1 MVGYP
6 QVTFDAPQKFGPAL
20 ILSGSICALATP
32 FSARDDAIDFD
43 AFGRLIDYQLAGGTR
58 ALVAAGSTGEAAALD
73 DEEFSGLLEFAVAR
87 VDRRVPL
94 LAGTGQS
101 ATRKA
106 IAITQRARACGVDS
120 ALVATPAYI
129 RPTQEG
135 MYRHFSEIAEHGGLP
150 LVLYNVPSRTACDLL
165 PETVARLAQH
175 GNIVGIKE
183 ALPEPER
190 MRALLEIKGPQ
201 FAVLSGDD
209 PTAARA
215 LLAGADGVISV
226 AANVAPRWFAALCE
240 AAMSGDVVRADAAD
254 LRLAQLYALLGME
267 PNPIP
272 LKWCLSELGL
282 GEAHMRLPLLSFS
295 ARHHSGGIEILS
307 RLGLVEPEPAV
318 G

>member
-1 MVGYP
+1 M
-6 QVTFDAPQKFGPAL
+6 FGSTL

-32 FSARDDAIDFD
+32 FCARDDAIDFD

-58 ALVAAGSTGEAAALD
+58 ALVVAGSTGEAAALD
-73 DEEFSGLLEFAVAR
+73 DAEFSSLLEFAVTR
-87 VDRRVPL
+87 VDGRVPL

-101 ATRKA
+101 ATRKT
-106 IAITQRARACGVDS
+106 IAHTQRARLAGVDA
-120 ALVATPAYI
+120 ALIAAPAYV

-150 LVLYNVPSRTACDLL
+150 VVLYNVPSRTACDLL
-165 PETVARLAQH
+165 PETIARLAQN
-175 GNIVGIKE
+175 GDIVGIKE
-183 ALPEPER
+183 AVSDPQR
-190 MRALLEIKGPQ
+190 MIALLDMKGPR

-226 AANVAPRWFAALCE
+226 AANVAPRWFGSLCE
-240 AAMSGDVVRADAAD
+240 AAIAGDAALADATD
-254 LRLAQLYALLGME
+254 LRLTQLYALLGVE

-282 GEAHMRLPLLSFS
+282 GEAHVRLPLLSLS
-295 ARHHSGGIEILS
+295 SIHHAQGIEVLS
-307 RLGLVEPEPAV
+307 RLGLVEAEPAV

>member
-1 MVGYP
+1 M
-6 QVTFDAPQKFGPAL
+6 

-32 FSARDDAIDFD
+32 FRVRDDAIDFD
-43 AFGRLIDYQLAGGTR
+43 AFGRLIEYQLAGGTR

-73 DEEFSGLLEFAVAR
+73 DAEFSGLLEYAVAR
-87 VDRRVPL
+87 VNRRIPL

-101 ATRKA
+101 ATRKT
-106 IAITQRARACGVDS
+106 IACTQRARDAGANA
-120 ALVATPAYI
+120 ALVAAPAYV

-135 MYRHFSEIAEHGGLP
+135 MYRHFSAVAELGGLP
-150 LVLYNVPSRTACDLL
+150 VVLYNVPSRTACDLL

-183 ALPEPER
+183 AVSDPER
-190 MRALLEIKGPQ
+190 MSALLEIKGPN
-201 FAVLSGDD
+201 FTVLSGDD

-226 AANVAPRWFAALCE
+226 AANVAPRWFAVLCE
-240 AAMSGDVVRADAAD
+240 AALSGDAVRAEAAD
-254 LRLAQLYALLGME
+254 VRLAPLYALLGVE

-282 GEAHMRLPLLSFS
+282 GETHMRLPLLSFS
-295 ARHHSGGIEILS
+295 ASHHAGGIEVLS
-307 RLGLVEPEPAV
+307 RLGLVEAEPAV

>member
-1 MVGYP
+1 M
-6 QVTFDAPQKFGPAL
+6 FGPVL

-32 FSARDDAIDFD
+32 FCARDDAIDFD

-58 ALVAAGSTGEAAALD
+58 ALVVAGSTGEAAALD
-73 DEEFSGLLEFAVAR
+73 DAEFSRLLEFAVR
-87 VDRRVPL
+87 HVDGRVPL

-101 ATRKA
+101 ATRKT
-106 IAITQRARACGVDS
+106 IAHTQCARVAGVDA
-120 ALVATPAYI
+120 ALIAAPAYV

-150 LVLYNVPSRTACDLL
+150 IVLYNVPSRTACDLL

-183 ALPEPER
+183 AVSEPER
-190 MRALLEIKGPQ
+190 MSALLEFKAPR

-215 LLAGADGVISV
+215 LLEGADGVISV

-240 AAMSGDVVRADAAD
+240 AAMSGDAVRAESAD
-254 LRLAQLYALLGME
+254 LRLAPLYVLLGVE

-282 GEAHMRLPLLSFS
+282 GEAQLRLPLLSFS
-295 ARHHSGGIEILS
+295 ASHHAGGIQVLS
-307 RLGLVEPEPAV
+307 RLGLVEAEPAV